1 MRRILVLLNARA
13 GTVVDCGTE
22 TVTSAIAALGEGGRQ
37 VDIHLVAPKA
47 MPAAIA
53 EAARS
58 SHDALVVGGG
68 DGSVNL
74 AARSLAG
81 TGKVLGVL
89 PFGTMNLLARD
100 LGMPAGIDAAVAALK
115 SATPAD
121 IDLATLDGRP
131 FHSLSGIGFFSQMA
145 RAREETRGH
154 PFGRFLGVAWA
165 ALKALRRTGRF
176 RFEVALDGRREI
188 VDAYAVLVT
197 NNRFGPD
204 WRRPRLDEGLL
215 EVHIAEDA
223 STLGLARAGADLIT
237 GGWRDNPGIRSVTA
251 REVTISH
258 VRRRAWTATD
268 GELVRAAVPLH
279 YGITPRALTI
289 LKAPAETRPTPA
301 VRTGTGTGTQRGA
314 NPGTDAGAGNGA
326 RTNADLPV

>member
-13 GTVVDCGTE
+13 GTVVDCGPE
-22 TVTSAIAALGEGGRQ
+22 TVTAALAALGEGGRQ
-37 VDIHLVAPKA
+37 IDVHMVAPKA

-53 EAARS
+53 EGARA

-74 AARSLAG
+74 AARALAG
-81 TGKVLGVL
+81 TSKVLGVL
-89 PFGTMNLLARD
+89 PFGTMNLFARD
-100 LGMPAGIDAAVAALK
+100 LRMPAGIDAAVAALK
-115 SATPAD
+115 TAAPAEV
-121 IDLATLDGRP
+121 DLATLDGRA

-154 PFGRFLGVAWA
+154 PFGRLLGVAWA
-165 ALKALRRTGRF
+165 AVKALRRTGRF
-176 RFEVALDGRREI
+176 RFAVALDGRREV

-204 WRRPRLDEGLL
+204 WRRQRLDEGLL

-223 STLGLARAGADLIT
+223 STLGLARAGADLLT
-237 GGWRDNPGIRSVTA
+237 GGWRDNPGIRSITA
-251 REVTISH
+251 REVTIAH

-268 GELVRAAVPLH
+268 GELVRAPMPLH
-279 YGITPRALTI
+279 YGVAPRALTV
-289 LKAPAETRPTPA
+289 LMAPPEDPPTPA
-301 VRTGTGTGTQRGA
+301 VRAT
-314 NPGTDAGAGNGA
+314 AGADVPA
-326 RTNADLPV
+326 

>member
-1 MRRILVLLNARA
+1 MRRILVLLNERA
-13 GTVVDCGTE
+13 GTVVDRGPE
-22 TVTSAIAALGEGGRQ
+22 AVTAALAALGEGGRA
-37 VDIHLVAPKA
+37 VDIRMLPPKA

-53 EAARS
+53 EGARS

-74 AARSLAG
+74 AASALAG

-89 PFGTMNLLARD
+89 PFGTMNLFARD
-100 LGMPAGIDAAVAALK
+100 LRM
-115 SATPAD
+115 PAD
-121 IDLATLDGRP
+121 IEGAVTALQAATPQAVDLATLDGRP

-154 PFGRFLGVAWA
+154 PLGRFLGVAWA
-165 ALKALRRTGRF
+165 ALKALRRTGKF

-188 VDAYAVLVT
+188 VDAFAVLVT
-197 NNRFGPD
+197 NNRFGVD

-223 STLGLARAGADLIT
+223 STLGLARAGADLVT
-237 GGWRDNPGIRSVTA
+237 GGWRDNPGIRSTTA

-268 GELVRAAVPLH
+268 GELIRADVPLH
-279 YGITPRALTI
+279 YGVAPKSLTV
-289 LKAPAETRPTPA
+289 LMAPPEEAPAPA
-301 VRTGTGTGTQRGA
+301 VRPA
-314 NPGTDAGAGNGA
+314 EAEA
-326 RTNADLPV
+326 